1 MPSLCTG
8 VASRKVCKNN
18 YPPGALSGPDEELS
32 GPDDTCA
39 RPPAHAPA
47 RCLCAIQAQ
56 GFRAATAA
64 ALGDGRGTAIAR
76 PQGMRSPSLLCAAL
90 LPGLL
95 SALGCSSAPAAQA
108 APAAESCATC
118 HVELSPR
125 LRDPVL
131 RFQAGDVHVSAG
143 LTCSS
148 CHAGDPTARDAR
160 TAHAGR
166 GFVADPNGGDAV
178 VAMCGRCHV
187 KPAENFL
194 KGPHHLAPETAS
206 ATASRR
212 PDCATCHGGHGI
224 LTASIGLIA
233 EPLCSS
239 CHTVPQARRIFKAL
253 NDAER
258 EVGALDL
265 QLSALGDNSA
275 DRARLKTAR
284 SQLRGL
290 SHALDL
296 FAVTRTAAQTL
307 EVVDDVRAKAMPRL
321 SGKDWGRRLRIAG
334 LILAGLMAIAAAAWG
349 ARALRARKLKLPV
362 PRGRELVLLSA
373 VAGVLAVAA
382 VAGSYR
388 AYHYIEHDPKFCLSC
403 HTMNSAYAL
412 WEMSGHK
419 KIDCHVCHLPDLASN
434 LHQIWF
440 YTTRRPDA
448 VVKHAEV
455 DRSVCE
461 RCHAGGGNSSKWNH
475 VVETP
480 GHRVHVGRERIECI
494 QCHSMSVHRF
504 VPPKETCATCHKKAT
519 LVAAGTMAEMHCL
532 QCHPFLADDAKRP
545 LKPDRAACLDCHERR
560 QVAGEIFPAKAP
572 MRWDC
577 GKCHKPHEKLYLGT
591 ADCFSCHN
599 TMTEGVHR
607 MRGHGQCLD
616 CHKPHGWSTAAASC
630 TGCHANIVPAKH
642 HLTPGKSCKDC
653 HGAWDDEFLP
663 KAKPALKAKLASK

>member
-1 MPSLCTG
+1 
-8 VASRKVCKNN
+8 
-18 YPPGALSGPDEELS
+18 
-32 GPDDTCA
+32 
-39 RPPAHAPA
+39 
-47 RCLCAIQAQ
+47 
-56 GFRAATAA
+56 
-64 ALGDGRGTAIAR
+64 
-76 PQGMRSPSLLCAAL
+76 MRSPSLLCAAL

-95 SALGCSSAPAAQA
+95 SALGGSAAPAAQA
-108 APAAESCATC
+108 APAAESCAIC

-131 RFQAGDVHVSAG
+131 RFQAGDVHAKAG

-206 ATASRR
+206 ATVSRR

-224 LTASIGLIA
+224 LPASIGLIA

-258 EVGALDL
+258 EVSSLDL
-265 QLSALGDNSA
+265 QLAALGDNSA
-275 DRARLKTAR
+275 DRARLKTTR

-296 FAVTRTAAQTL
+296 FAVTRTSAQTL

-321 SGKDWGRRLRIAG
+321 SGRDWGRRLQIAG

-349 ARALRARKLKLPV
+349 VRALRARKLKIPV
-362 PRGRELVLLSA
+362 PSGRELALLGA
-373 VAGVLAVAA
+373 VAAVLAVAA
-382 VAGSYR
+382 GVGSYR
-388 AYHYIEHDPKFCLSC
+388 AYHYIEHDAKFCLSC

-412 WEMSGHK
+412 WEKSGHK
-419 KIDCHVCHLPDLASN
+419 NIDCHVCHVPNIASN
-434 LHQIWF
+434 LHQIWV
-440 YTTRRPDA
+440 YATRRPDL

-455 DRSVCE
+455 DRTVCE
-461 RCHAGGGNSSKWNH
+461 KCHAGGGNASKWNH
-475 VVETP
+475 IVETP
-480 GHRVHVGRERIECI
+480 GHRVHVGKERIECI

-504 VPPKETCATCHKKAT
+504 VPPKETCATCHKKVT

-532 QCHPFLADDAKRP
+532 QCHPFLADDSKRP

-572 MRWDC
+572 MKWDC
-577 GKCHKPHEKLYLGT
+577 GRCHKPHEKLYIGT

-607 MRGHGQCLD
+607 MKGHGQCLD
-616 CHKPHGWSTAAASC
+616 CHRPHGWSTSEVNC
-630 TGCHANIVPAKH
+630 TGCHATIVQAKH
-642 HLTPGKSCKDC
+642 HPTPGKSCKDC

-663 KAKPALKAKLASK
+663 RLKLTSR